1 MSETQAP
8 SLLQPAGGRHETI
21 TSRIAII
28 KKFAESCR
36 LPVPDEFSADQH
48 FWFRVQQGF
57 SSERSLLRQEAPE
70 IPPDRQRRIAI
81 KSSIRHAIQVCEE
94 EKNRATDALTG
105 LWSRAALDNY
115 LARLLGKLDHDS
127 DSQLGIWGI
136 GIAMLD
142 IDNFKPINDKY
153 GHTTGD
159 FFLINLGQAL
169 LDNSRTIGDMAARYG
184 GEEFAL
190 IMPLRHLTEP
200 KEIAQRA
207 ELIRQRLVD
216 SLTVERQGVT
226 LSTTAS
232 MGVAIINRGDQVA
245 TLKAAYDLADAALYH
260 AKKAGKN
267 QGTFYIGQ
275 DVKGQASFEKITL
288 PPQP

>member
-1 MSETQAP
+1 MFESQPP

-21 TSRIAII
+21 TSRIATI
-28 KKFAESCR
+28 KKLAESCY

-70 IPPDRQRRIAI
+70 IPPDKQRRIAI
-81 KSSIRHAIQVCEE
+81 KSSVRHAIQVCEE

-115 LARLLGKLDHDS
+115 LARLLGKLNRDS
-127 DSQLGIWGI
+127 DSPSGIWGI

-142 IDNFKPINDKY
+142 IDNFKPINDQY

-169 LDNSRTIGDMAARYG
+169 ADNSRTIGDMPARYG

-190 IMPLRHLTEP
+190 IMPIRHPTAPE
-200 KEIAQRA
+200 EIGQRG
-207 ELIRQRLVD
+207 EVIRQQLVNN
-216 SLTVERQGVT
+216 LAVERQGAT
-226 LSTTAS
+226 LSTTVS
-232 MGVAIINRGDQVA
+232 MGVAIISQGDQVA
-245 TLKAAYDLADAALYH
+245 TSKAAYDLADAALYY
-260 AKKAGKN
+260 AKNQGKN
-267 QGTFYIGQ
+267 QGALYIGQ
-275 DVKGQASFEKITL
+275 DVKKQPLFKKITL
-288 PPQP
+288 